1 MDQQLTL
8 AEKIA
13 LKQWGLD
20 DDALAVHPTV
30 YRNDLLEG
38 QVFLISGGGTGMG
51 RTLAYLATRL
61 GAQVMICG
69 RRQEML
75 DETRDGISKRLGVEV
90 ATHAM
95 SIRDEDQVSAL
106 MDATWE
112 RFGKVDCLVNNAGG
126 QFVQNAIDFSKK
138 GWRSVID
145 LNLNGTWYMM
155 QEAAIRWRDTGYQGG
170 NIINNVATVAR
181 GMPQSGHTCAA
192 RAGIIAMSKT
202 VSTEWAPFRIRVN
215 CVAPGSVETTGFNV
229 YSDEALVTFANCNPM
244 KRMGTA
250 WDVAEAMIYLA
261 GPSGNF
267 ITGEVLTVDGGMS
280 QMGWMWPAGRPEY
293 FEDII
298 G

>member
-1 MDQQLTL
+1 MDQPLTL

-30 YRNDLLEG
+30 YRDDLLEG

-75 DETRDGISKRLGVEV
+75 DETRDGIGKRLGKEV

-106 MDATWE
+106 MDAAWA

-155 QEAAIRWRDTGYQGG
+155 QEAAIRWRDTGYRGG

-202 VSTEWAPFRIRVN
+202 VSTEWAPFNIRVN

>member
-1 MDQQLTL
+1 MNRELSIE
-8 AEKIA
+8 EKIA
-13 LKQWGLD
+13 LKKWGLD
-20 DDALAVHPTV
+20 DDELASRPTV
-30 YRNDLLEG
+30 YRDDLLDG

-75 DETRDGISKRLGVEV
+75 DETAEGISHRLGKDVG
-90 ATHAM
+90 TYAM
-95 SIRDEDQVSAL
+95 SIRDEDQVAAL
-106 MDATWE
+106 MDATWD

-126 QFVQNAIDFSKK
+126 QFVQDAIDYTKK

-155 QEAAIRWRDTGYQGG
+155 QEAAIRWRDTGYENG
-170 NIINNVATVAR
+170 NIINNVATVNR

-192 RAGIIAMSKT
+192 RAGIIALSKT
-202 VSTEWAPFRIRVN
+202 VSTEWAAHRIRVN
-215 CVAPGSVETTGFNV
+215 CVAPGSIETTGFNV
-229 YSDEALVTFANCNPM
+229 YSDEALVTFNKCNPM
-244 KRMGTA
+244 KRTGNA
-250 WDVAEAMIYLA
+250 WDVAEAMVYLA

-280 QMGWMWPAGRPEY
+280 QMGWMWPAGKPDY
-293 FEDII
+293 FKDIVS
-298 G
+298 

>member
-1 MDQQLTL
+1 MNQ
-8 AEKIA
+8 ERSIEERIA
-13 LKQWGLD
+13 AKDWGLSD
-20 DDALAVHPTV
+20 DELATRPTV
-30 YRNDLLEG
+30 YRGDLLEG

-61 GAQVMICG
+61 GAEVMICG
-69 RRQEML
+69 RRQELL
-75 DETRDGISKRLGVEV
+75 DETADGIKSRLGKEV
-90 ATHAM
+90 ATYAM

-106 MDATWE
+106 MDAAWA

-126 QFVQNAIDFSKK
+126 QFVQNAIDFTKK
-138 GWRSVID
+138 GWRAVID

-155 QEAAIRWRDTGYQGG
+155 QEAAIRWRDTGYRNG
-170 NIINNVATVAR
+170 NIINNVATVTR

-192 RAGIIAMSKT
+192 RAGVIAMSKT
-202 VSTEWAPFRIRVN
+202 VSTEWAPHRIRVN
-215 CVAPGSVETTGFNV
+215 CVAPGSIETTGFNV

-244 KRMGTA
+244 KRTGNA

-280 QMGWMWPAGRPEY
+280 QMGWMWPAGRPDY
-293 FEDII
+293 FRDIV